1 MNQATHTKTDSRP
14 STWWYIWQ
22 LTKYKPWLYGVFGL
36 MEILIFG
43 IFPQLSGFVIQAV
56 FNQLSGEIQSGF
68 NLWTLAAFLVA
79 IAVGRGLAFFTDV
92 FLYFNFRYTVTAL
105 LRVNIFDAILSRP
118 GARAVPESPGEAI
131 SRFRD
136 DADEIAFFMAEMLI
150 VLGFGSFAVMALIVM
165 LRINVTI
172 TLIVFI
178 PLVIVILIAN
188 YANKRIT
195 EYRQASRQA
204 TGKVTDFVGEL
215 FGAVMAVKV
224 AGAEDRMIG
233 HLKGINE
240 IRRKASLKD
249 ALFSQVLDSV
259 YRNTANIFTGL
270 ILLSA
275 GAAMQAGDFAIGDLA
290 LFVYYLTWV
299 TDFSAIIGDRIA
311 WFKRI
316 GVSIDR
322 MVHLLQAPTGSF
334 TGTPAEKLVEYT
346 PVYIRGDLPEV
357 PYQPN
362 TQAHQLETLE
372 VRNLTYRFPG
382 TAQNSPASRGIE
394 DINFHLTRGSF
405 TVVTG
410 RVGSGKSTLLQ
421 TLLGLLPMESG
432 EIYWNGQRVWTPGEF
447 FTPPRSAYTP
457 QVPMLFSESLRD
469 NLLMGLP
476 EEEVDLASAIHMAV
490 LEQDLAEISGGL
502 AAVVGAKGVKL
513 SGGQRQRVAA
523 ARMFVR
529 NASLLVFDDISS
541 ALDVE
546 TENELWSRIMSHQQ
560 DATCLVI
567 SHRKPALSR
576 ADQIILLKD
585 GRIEAVGKL
594 PALLAANGEMK
605 KLWDGDLGKQK

>member
-1 MNQATHTKTDSRP
+1 MNQSAHKQNYSRP

-43 IFPQLSGFVIQAV
+43 VFPQLTGFVIQAI
-56 FNQLSGEIQSGF
+56 FNQLSGEIYSGF

-105 LRVNIFDAILSRP
+105 LRVNIFDAILGRP
-118 GARAVPESPGEAI
+118 AARAVPESPGEAV

-150 VLGFGSFAVMALIVM
+150 VFGFGSFAVMALIVM

-172 TLIVFI
+172 TLIVFV

-188 YANKRIT
+188 YANKKIT
-195 EYRQASRQA
+195 QYRQASRQA
-204 TGKVTDFVGEL
+204 TGEVTDFVGEL

-224 AGAEDRMIG
+224 AGAEERMIG
-233 HLKGINE
+233 HLKRINE
-240 IRRKASLKD
+240 TRREASLKD
-249 ALFSQVLDSV
+249 ALFSQVLDSA

-270 ILLSA
+270 ILISA
-275 GAAMQAGDFAIGDLA
+275 GAAMQVGDFAIGDLA
-290 LFVYYLTWV
+290 LFVYYLAWV

-311 WFKRI
+311 WFRRI
-316 GVSIDR
+316 AVSIDR
-322 MVHLLQAPTGSF
+322 MVHLLKAPTGSS
-334 TGTPAEKLVEYT
+334 TGTQAEKLVDYV

-357 PYQPN
+357 PYHPK
-362 TQAHQLETLE
+362 TQAHQLDTLE

-382 TAQNSPASRGIE
+382 TAQNIPVSRGIE
-394 DINFHLTRGSF
+394 DISFNLTRGSF
-405 TVVTG
+405 TVITG

-432 EIYWNGQRVWTPGEF
+432 EIYWNGQRVSTPSEF

-457 QVPMLFSESLRD
+457 QVPMLFSETLRE
-469 NLLMGLP
+469 NILMGLP
-476 EEEVDLASAIHMAV
+476 EEQVDLASAIHMAV
-490 LEQDLAEISGGL
+490 LDQDLAEIPGGL

-529 NASLLVFDDISS
+529 NTSLMVFDDISS

-546 TENELWSRIMSHQQ
+546 TEHKLWSRIMSHQQ

-585 GRIEAVGKL
+585 GRIDAVGKITDML
-594 PALLAANGEMK
+594 TSNTEMK
-605 KLWDGDLGKQK
+605 NLWYGNLDDRE

>member
-1 MNQATHTKTDSRP
+1 MNPSTHVKTHNRP

-22 LTKYKPWLYGVFGL
+22 LTKYKPWLYGLFGL

-43 IFPQLSGFVIQAV
+43 IFPQLTGFVIQAI
-56 FNQLSGEIQSGF
+56 FNQLSGETYSGF
-68 NLWTLAAFLVA
+68 NLWTLAAFLVTIA
-79 IAVGRGLAFFTDV
+79 IGRGLAFFTDV

-105 LRVNIFDAILSRP
+105 LRVNIFDAILGRP
-118 GARAVPESPGEAI
+118 AARAVPESPGEAV

-150 VLGFGSFAVMALIVM
+150 VFGFGSFAVIALIVM

-172 TLIVFI
+172 TLIVFV

-188 YANKRIT
+188 YANKQIT

-233 HLKGINE
+233 HLKDINE
-240 IRRKASLKD
+240 TRRKASLKD
-249 ALFSQVLDSV
+249 ALFTQVLDSA

-270 ILLSA
+270 ILISA

-322 MVHLLQAPTGSF
+322 MVHLLKSPVASI
-334 TGTPAEKLVEYT
+334 TGTPAKKLVDYT

-357 PYQPN
+357 PYQSK
-362 TQAHQLETLE
+362 TQAHQLDSLE
-372 VRNLTYRFPG
+372 VRHLTYRFPDSS
-382 TAQNSPASRGIE
+382 QNMPASRGIE
-394 DINFHLTRGSF
+394 DINISLTRGSF

-421 TLLGLLPMESG
+421 TLLGLLPMEAG
-432 EIYWNGQRVWTPGEF
+432 EIYWNGQRVWTPSEF

-469 NLLMGLP
+469 NILMGLP
-476 EEEVDLASAIHMAV
+476 EEKVDLASAIHMAV
-490 LEQDLAEISGGL
+490 LEQDLAEIPGGL

-546 TENELWSRIMSHQQ
+546 TENELWSRIMNQQQ

-585 GRIEAVGKL
+585 GRIDAVGKL
-594 PALLAANGEMK
+594 SDMLTDNSEMQ
-605 KLWDGDLGKQK
+605 KLWDGNLGGQE

>member
-1 MNQATHTKTDSRP
+1 MNQVTPKTTQDRP

-43 IFPQLSGFVIQAV
+43 VFPQLSGFVIQAV
-56 FNQLSGEIQSGF
+56 FNQLSGEVQTGF
-68 NLWTLAAFLVA
+68 NLWTLAGFLVA
-79 IAVGRGLAFFTDV
+79 IAIGRGLAFFTDV
-92 FLYFNFRYTVTAL
+92 FLYFTFRYTVTAL
-105 LRVNIFDAILSRP
+105 LRVNIFDTVLRRP
-118 GARAVPESPGEAI
+118 GARAVPDSPGEAV

-150 VLGFGSFAVMALIVM
+150 VFGFGSFALIALIVM

-172 TLIVFI
+172 TIVVFV
-178 PLVIVILIAN
+178 PLVIVIFIAN
-188 YANKRIT
+188 YANKKIT
-195 EYRQASRQA
+195 EYRRASRDA
-204 TGKVTDFVGEL
+204 TGKVTDFIGEL
-215 FGAVMAVKV
+215 FGAIMAVKV
-224 AGAEDRMIG
+224 AGAEEQVIN
-233 HLKGINE
+233 HLKEINE
-240 IRRKASLKD
+240 TRRKASLKD
-249 ALFSQVLDSV
+249 ALFSQVLNSAF
-259 YRNTANIFTGL
+259 RNTGNIFTGL
-270 ILLSA
+270 ILLTA

-311 WFKRI
+311 WFKRL

-322 MVHLLQAPTGSF
+322 MVHLLQ
-334 TGTPAEKLVEYT
+334 GTPAEKLVAYT

-357 PYQPN
+357 PYQPKSK
-362 TQAHQLETLE
+362 AHQLDTLE

-382 TAQNSPASRGIE
+382 TDKGIE
-394 DINFHLTRGSF
+394 NISLRLTRGSF

-421 TLLGLLPMESG
+421 TLLGLLPTQSG

-447 FTPPRSAYTP
+447 FTPPHSTYTP
-457 QVPMLFSESLRD
+457 QVPVLFSESLRE
-469 NLLMGLP
+469 NILMGLP
-476 EEEVDLASAIHMAV
+476 EDKADISQAINMAV
-490 LEQDLAEISGGL
+490 LEQDLAEIPGGL
-502 AAVVGAKGVKL
+502 SAVVGVKGVKL
-513 SGGQRQRVAA
+513 SGGQRQRAAA

-546 TENELWSRIMSHQQ
+546 TENELWSRIFTYQQ
-560 DATCLVI
+560 DATCLVV

-585 GRIEAVGKL
+585 GRIESVGKL
-594 PALLAANGEMK
+594 TDLLSSNDEMQR
-605 KLWDGDLGKQK
+605 LWDGDFGVEG